1 MQKYIIVDYS
11 KSIEM
16 QKGIKNIVLQWTIA
30 PVSNQQ
36 MCLFVSN
43 NYLIR
48 LLDLEKKYFKTK
60 IVKKTYLD

>member
-1 MQKYIIVDYS
+1 
-11 KSIEM
+11 
-16 QKGIKNIVLQWTIA
+16 
-30 PVSNQQ
+30 

>member
-48 LLDLEKKYFKTK
+48 LLDLEKKIF
-60 IVKKTYLD
+60 

>member
-43 NYLIR
+43 NYSIR
-48 LLDLEKKYFKTK
+48 LLDLEKNILRQK
-60 IVKKTYLD
+60 

>member
-1 MQKYIIVDYS
+1 
-11 KSIEM
+11 
-16 QKGIKNIVLQWTIA
+16 
-30 PVSNQQ
+30 

-60 IVKKTYLD
+60 IVKKNLFRLVFP